1 MTMTMT
7 TNICSVEIATGAAV
21 ALSITHHPVPN
32 KGDPLLLLPM
42 AVHSGAIHIMYTIQL
57 IFVQVDTIQFTF
69 IQVGAIQFTFIQV
82 GAIQLTFVQVD
93 AIQLTFVQVDTIQ
106 LIFVQV
112 DTIQLTFIQVGV
124 DPLLLLAIASGTQL
138 QLLPM

>member
-42 AVHSGAIHIMYTIQL
+42 AVHSDAIHIMYTIQL
-57 IFVQVDTIQFTF
+57 IF
-69 IQVGAIQFTFIQV
+69 IQVGAIQLTCIQV

-93 AIQLTFVQVDTIQ
+93 AI
-106 LIFVQV
+106 
-112 DTIQLTFIQVGV
+112 
-124 DPLLLLAIASGTQL
+124 
-138 QLLPM
+138 